1 MPRRYQASIMSGSYV
16 PFLTPNAPT
25 SVVATAGNAAAS
37 VAFTAPANVGG
48 GAITSYTVISS
59 GGQTASGAS
68 SPITVS
74 GLTNGTSYTFTVYA
88 SNTYGNG
95 PQSTASS
102 AVTPAAS
109 TTMEVLIVAGGGG
122 GAYKANAR
130 AGAGGAGGLLYY
142 GSETPKTPNGAALAI
157 TPGTTYTVTVGAG
170 GVRSEP
176 GVGDSQG
183 TGSNSVFSIYTAS
196 GGGGGG
202 YNDSPAVG
210 WPGGSGGGGFIGAA
224 GGAGVS
230 GQGNNGG
237 AGTSG
242 GAYPSGGGG
251 GAGAVGEAG
260 IGGTRGGNGGN
271 GLQYS
276 ISGTATYYA
285 GGGSGDVYFAFS
297 APNPGTPGLGGGGT
311 GYNNINVAQWGT
323 SGAANTGGGGGSGS
337 DASNGLGGSGI
348 VIIKSAIPAVS
359 TTGSPSVT
367 TSGGFYIYRYTSSGS
382 ITF

>member
-1 MPRRYQASIMSGSYV
+1 MSGTYR
-16 PFLTPNAPT
+16 PLLTPNAPT
-25 SVVATAGNAAAS
+25 NVTGTAGNASVS
-37 VAFTAPANVGG
+37 VAFTAPSNVGG
-48 GAITSYTVISS
+48 SAITSYTVRSS
-59 GGQTASGAS
+59 GGQTATGAS
-68 SPITVS
+68 SPITVT
-74 GLTNGTSYTFTVYA
+74 GLTNGTPYTFTVSA
-88 SNTYGNG
+88 TNTYGTG
-95 PQSTASS
+95 PQSTPSGS
-102 AVTPAAS
+102 VTPS
-109 TTMEVLIVAGGGG
+109 VPVTMEVLIVAGGGG

-142 GSETPKTPNGAALAI
+142 GTETPKTPNGPALNITTGVTYAI
-157 TPGTTYTVTVGAG
+157 VVGAG

-183 TGSNSVFSIYTAS
+183 TGSNSSFDAYVAS

-202 YNDSPAVG
+202 YNDSPGVG
-210 WPGGSGGGGFIGAA
+210 WPGGSGGGGFRNA

-237 AGTSG
+237 AGVSG
-242 GAYPSGGGG
+242 GAFPSGGGG
-251 GAGAVGEAG
+251 GAGQVGGDA
-260 IGGTRGGNGGN
+260 TSSRGGNGGN

-297 APNPGTPGLGGGGT
+297 SPNPGTPGLGGGGT
-311 GYNNINVAQWGT
+311 GYNNINVSQWGT

-337 DASNGLGGSGI
+337 DANNGLGGSGI
-348 VIIKSAIPAVS
+348 VIVRSAIPAVA
-359 TTGSPSVT
+359 TTGSPQVS

-382 ITF
+382 IRF

>member
-1 MPRRYQASIMSGSYV
+1 MSRRYQAGFITGNYFPLLIPS
-16 PFLTPNAPT
+16 APT
-25 SVVATAGNAAAS
+25 SVVATAGVASVS
-37 VAFTAPANVGG
+37 VAFTAPT
-48 GAITSYTVISS
+48 AIPNAPITLYTV
-59 GGQTASGAS
+59 TASNGATATGTV

-74 GLTNGTSYTFTVYA
+74 GLTNGVSYTFTVTATNAYGTSDPSA
-88 SNTYGNG
+88 TSN
-95 PQSTASS
+95 A
-102 AVTPAAS
+102 ATPVLG
-109 TTMEVLIVAGGGG
+109 TEVLIVAGGGG

-142 GSETPKTPNGAALAI
+142 GSETPKTPNGPALGLSTGVTYAI
-157 TPGTTYTVTVGAG
+157 VVGAG

-183 TGSNSVFSIYTAS
+183 TGSNSSFDTYVAY

-210 WPGGSGGGGFIGAA
+210 WPGGSGGGGFGGGG

-237 AGTSG
+237 PGLANVGA
-242 GAYPSGGGG
+242 AYPSGGGG
-251 GAGAVGEAG
+251 GAGAAG
-260 IGGTRGGNGGN
+260 SQGTSGRGGNGGN

-285 GGGSGDVYFAFS
+285 GGGSGDVYFAFAS
-297 APNPGTPGLGGGGT
+297 PNPGTPGLGGGGT
-311 GYNNINVAQWGT
+311 GYNNINVSQWGT

-337 DASNGLGGSGI
+337 DANNGLGGSGVVI
-348 VIIKSAIPAVS
+348 VKSAVPAVA
-359 TTGSPSVT
+359 TTGSPQTS

-382 ITF
+382 IRF

>member
-1 MPRRYQASIMSGSYV
+1 MPRRYQASIMSGTYR
-16 PFLTPNAPT
+16 PLLTPDAPT
-25 SVVATAGNAAAS
+25 SVVATAGNASAS
-37 VAFTAPANVGG
+37 VAFSAPANIGG
-48 GAITSYTVISS
+48 SAITSYTVRSS
-59 GGQTASGAS
+59 AGQTATGAS
-68 SPITVS
+68 SPITVT
-74 GLTNGTSYTFTVYA
+74 GLTNGVSYTFTVTA
-88 SNTYGNG
+88 TNSFGTG

-102 AVTPAAS
+102 AVTPANQF
-109 TTMEVLIVAGGGG
+109 MEVLIVAGGGG

-142 GSETPKTPNGAALAI
+142 GSETPKTPNGSALQI
-157 TPGTTYTVTVGAG
+157 TTGVTYSVVVGAG

-183 TGSNSVFSIYTAS
+183 TGSNSSFHTYTAS

-224 GGAGVS
+224 GGAGVA

-237 AGTSG
+237 AGTFG
-242 GAYPSGGGG
+242 GAFPSGGGG
-251 GAGAVGEAG
+251 GAGAAGEVG
-260 IGGTRGGNGGN
+260 IGAARGGNGGN

-297 APNPGTPGLGGGGT
+297 ASNPGTPGLGGGGT
-311 GYNNINVAQWGT
+311 GFNDINVSQWGT

-337 DASNGLGGSGI
+337 DANNGLGGSGI
-348 VIIKSAIPAVS
+348 VIVRSNIPAVA
-359 TTGSPSVT
+359 TTGSPQVS

-382 ITF
+382 IRF